1 MFLYID
7 DEPRY
12 IESFVQ
18 ELEYEFGKDNI
29 IFEPN
34 TDKALDFF
42 INNSKEIEVIILDNM
57 MPTGMAFRDKPTKEG
72 ILTGLFFYERIR
84 ENRPDLPIIIF
95 TNTSKEYIC
104 ADLDDSTDKI
114 FHQIELDEDMQKAL
128 FLQKENYFPYELVE
142 KIKELLSKY

>member
-1 MFLYID
+1 MILYID

-18 ELEYEFGKDNI
+18 ELGYEFGEDNI

-42 INNSKEIEVIILDNM
+42 INNSQEIKVIILDNM
-57 MPTGMAFRDKPTKEG
+57 MPTGKAFKDKPTKEG
-72 ILTGLFFYERIR
+72 ILTGIFFYERIR
-84 ENRPDLPIIIF
+84 ISQPDLPIIIF

-104 ADLDDSTDKI
+104 SDLDDETYRI
-114 FHQIELDEDMQKAL
+114 FRQIEIDENIKKAL
-128 FLQKENYFPYELVE
+128 FLQKENYFPFELVE
-142 KIKELLSKY
+142 KIKELST